1 MRFRSPTST
10 PVRVALT
17 TGHVLLIGEEL
28 TEVPDFMVREAVANG
43 AIPEGVSPE
52 LMQLKSEAGADASI
66 AARIREALQ
75 AMVKDRDSQEGPDEF
90 TANGLPSVTAVSKR
104 VGQKVSKEEVLAAWA
119 ELNGDGDG
127 D

>member
-17 TGHVLLIGEEL
+17 TGHVLLIGPEL

-52 LMQLKSEAGADASI
+52 LMQLKSEAGTDASI
-66 AARIREALQ
+66 TARIREALQ
-75 AMVKDRDSQEGPDEF
+75 TMLAERDTKEGPDEF
-90 TANGLPSVTAVSKR
+90 TANGLPSVSAVSRR
-104 VGQKVSKEEVLAAWA
+104 VGQKVSKEEVLAVWA
-119 ELNGDGDG
+119 EVNGDGDG